1 MSEQLRPVQ
10 VSIAAASAAL
20 IVLALTGCVQSETDA
35 AIDSATEPS
44 LAPSSEPSEP
54 TAEPTPVIEPLVLP
68 ECETLIPL
76 VDVQAFAHERSE
88 LLQEDDAVP
97 FREMELAELEPIS
110 QNAAPARR
118 CLWGLPSSEYGF
130 EVTVAGV
137 AESDAANLMTA
148 LRDDGFS
155 EQAAGG
161 ASTFEFLTE
170 QAGSDFFSSH
180 YFDGDLWLR
189 VLAPRDELATE
200 VTTRVLEQ
208 IRVANPTR
216 TY

>member
-1 MSEQLRPVQ
+1 MSEHLRPVRG
-10 VSIAAASAAL
+10 SIAAASAAL
-20 IVLALTGCVQSETDA
+20 IVLTLTGCVQAETQT
-35 AIDSATEPS
+35 ATEPS
-44 LAPSSEPSEP
+44 AVPSSEPTEP
-54 TAEPTPVIEPLVLP
+54 STAPTPTVEPLVLP

-76 VDVQAFAHERSE
+76 VDVREFAHEWTE

-110 QNAAPARR
+110 QNATTARR

-137 AESDAANLMTA
+137 SENDAANLMTA
-148 LRDDGFS
+148 LRDEGFS
-155 EQAAGG
+155 EQVAGS
-161 ASTFEFLTE
+161 ASTFEFLTV
-170 QAGSDFFSSH
+170 QAGSDFFTSH

-189 VLAPRDELATE
+189 VAAPPYNEFAAD
-200 VTTRVLEQ
+200 VTARVLEQ

-216 TY
+216 AY

>member
-1 MSEQLRPVQ
+1 MSEHLQSVRG
-10 VSIAAASAAL
+10 SIAAASAAL
-20 IVLALTGCVQSETDA
+20 IVLTLTGCVQAETQT
-35 AIDSATEPS
+35 ATEPS
-44 LAPSSEPSEP
+44 AVPSSEPIEP
-54 TAEPTPVIEPLVLP
+54 SPDPTPVVEPLVLP
-68 ECETLIPL
+68 DCETLIPL
-76 VDVQAFAHERSE
+76 VEVHEFANDRSE